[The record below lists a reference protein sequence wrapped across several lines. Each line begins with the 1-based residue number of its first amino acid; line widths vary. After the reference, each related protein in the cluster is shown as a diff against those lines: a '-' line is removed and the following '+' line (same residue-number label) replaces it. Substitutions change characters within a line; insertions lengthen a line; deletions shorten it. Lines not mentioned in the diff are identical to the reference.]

1 MLYKKHKA
9 TYQNL
14 LNGQKKVIRLLDLI
28 TQEHSDM
35 NVEEFMNMYLFT
47 KKELNRSESDVI
59 ESWAFTDEK
68 QPEEKIIH
76 SDPILNKTNC
86 NISKAFQTDALDAMD
101 YNEGDEDYYW

>member
-35 NVEEFMNMYLFT
+35 NVEEFMQVYESLKPKSTPDLGNIGKKFQENMIDDMF
-47 KKELNRSESDVI
+47 SDM
-59 ESWAFTDEK
+59 DMN
-68 QPEEKIIH
+68 PY
-76 SDPILNKTNC
+76 D
-86 NISKAFQTDALDAMD
+86 NI
-101 YNEGDEDYYW
+101 